1 MQWRVK
7 IIQKNAHHL
16 IRVWIWSGRRVSNP
30 LPAAWKAAALP
41 NELLPQ
47 VKTFPQSLWGRVDSN
62 HRTPKRTDLQSVA
75 IAAMP
80 LPRKNFEPI
89 DGLEPPTGWLQI
101 SCSTNWAI
109 SAWDCV
115 CLSNNVPR
123 FWGCKNTLFSYAARY
138 LAKKILFFFKTL
150 IWKELISATRSATKP
165 L

>member
-1 MQWRVK
+1 MGA
-7 IIQKNAHHL
+7 KNIFQNYFLGL
-16 IRVWIWSGRRVSNP
+16 IWGAIKKAQQQNRAFILSGRRVSNP

-47 VKTFPQSLWGRVDSN
+47 GLRPFRNLCGGGWTRTTELRRGQIYSLLQLPLCDS
-62 HRTPKRTDLQSVA
+62 PK
-75 IAAMP
+75 
-80 LPRKNFEPI
+80 FYEPI

-123 FWGCKNTLFSYAARY
+123 FWGCKNTLFSYSASHFQKNF
-138 LAKKILFFFKTL
+138 LAFLKHWFENI
-150 IWKELISATRSATKP
+150 
-165 L
+165 